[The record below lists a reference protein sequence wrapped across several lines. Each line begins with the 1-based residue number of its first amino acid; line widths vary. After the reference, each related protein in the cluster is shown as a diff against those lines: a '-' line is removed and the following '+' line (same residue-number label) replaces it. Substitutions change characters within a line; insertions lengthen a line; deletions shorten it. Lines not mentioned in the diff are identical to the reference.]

1 LVGGHLRLWLTFACQ
16 GRRRQGRQ
24 RQGRQRLGWGLPWAV
39 AGMLLRALGARLR
52 PGASVTAWCVGG
64 EPGLCWGLCLC
75 GGPGLCWG
83 PGGAVVANYSL

>member
-1 LVGGHLRLWLTFACQ
+1 M
-16 GRRRQGRQ
+16 
-24 RQGRQRLGWGLPWAV
+24 

-83 PGGAVVANYSL
+83 PGGAVVVNYSL